1 MKVILDIPDN
11 KASFF
16 LELLKNFSFI
26 KAKTITPTKAE
37 LIQDIKQAVDNLNL
51 VKQGKMQVRPAK
63 DLLNEL

>member
-26 KAKTITPTKAE
+26 KAKTITPAKAE
-37 LIQDIKQAVDNLNL
+37 LIEDIKQAVDNLNL
-51 VKQGKMQVRPAK
+51 VKQGKMQARPAK

>member
-37 LIQDIKQAVDNLNL
+37 LIEDIKQAVDNLNL